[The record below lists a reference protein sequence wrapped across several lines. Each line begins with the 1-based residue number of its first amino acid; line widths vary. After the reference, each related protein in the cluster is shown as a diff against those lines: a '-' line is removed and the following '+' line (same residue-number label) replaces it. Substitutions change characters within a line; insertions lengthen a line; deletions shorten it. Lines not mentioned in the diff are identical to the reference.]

1 MIEAVEN
8 HMPQVVVI
16 DEIGTELEAMAA
28 RTIAERGV
36 QLVGT
41 AHGSS
46 LENLMLNPTLSDLVG
61 GIQTVTLGDEEA
73 RRRGTQKTVL
83 ERKAPPTFDIMVEI
97 LDRERVAVHRDVAE
111 MVDALLRGEVIPP
124 EIRTRLADG
133 SIHVELARG
142 MPYND
147 PALSGRR
154 DGGRRGYDDRGYG
167 GERST
172 PRRNMPVER
181 GPGPRGNQPTQ
192 GGAPYNGLQPERRA
206 PRGNGGGFAPFE
218 REQVEDRFSSV
229 PGPAVTEEP
238 GQEAQEESPRQERVP
253 GPGRLSVASHASEN
267 KPLQI
272 YPFGVS
278 RNRLED
284 SIKHLRVPA
293 TLVREMRDADIV
305 LTLKNYYRKNPQT
318 LRQAESDSVPVFVLK
333 SNTQNQIE
341 QALANVF
348 DVQPPADPVTEA
360 MEEAEDAITRVLETA
375 RPVELAPQTSYIRR
389 LQHQMAERYN
399 LGSTSKGKEPFR
411 RVRIY
416 RQD

>member
-1 MIEAVEN
+1 
-8 HMPQVVVI
+8 
-16 DEIGTELEAMAA
+16 
-28 RTIAERGV
+28 
-36 QLVGT
+36 
-41 AHGSS
+41 
-46 LENLMLNPTLSDLVG
+46 MLNPTLSGLVG

-111 MVDALLRGEVIPP
+111 MVDALLRGEIIPP

-133 SIHVELARG
+133 SIHVELARN
-142 MPYND
+142 MPYGD
-147 PALSGRR
+147 GGLSARR
-154 DGGRRGYDDRGYG
+154 DTGRRGYDDRGAYPG
-167 GERST
+167 YRET
-172 PRRNMPVER
+172 PRRNMPAPRSPSMQRNR
-181 GPGPRGNQPTQ
+181 GQ
-192 GGAPYNGLQPERRA
+192 GGSPFNGLQPERRS
-206 PRGNGGGFAPFE
+206 PRGNGGGYGSGSGTAPFE
-218 REQVEDRFSSV
+218 REQAPEQGSGIGDQG
-229 PGPAVTEEP
+229 PGLLETPIPTPASGYP
-238 GQEAQEESPRQERVP
+238 RSPIPDQRP
-253 GPGRLSVASHASEN
+253 TPGRLSVAAHASEN

-278 RNRLED
+278 RNRLD
-284 SIKHLRVPA
+284 DAIKHLRVPA
-293 TLVREMRDADIV
+293 TMVREMRDADIV

-318 LRQAESDSVPVFVLK
+318 LRQAESEGVPVFVLK
-333 SNTQNQIE
+333 SNTQTQIE
-341 QALANVF
+341 MALANVF
-348 DVQPPADPVTEA
+348 DVQPSSTSTSTSASDPVTEA
-360 MEEAEDAITRVLETA
+360 MEEAEAAITRVLETA